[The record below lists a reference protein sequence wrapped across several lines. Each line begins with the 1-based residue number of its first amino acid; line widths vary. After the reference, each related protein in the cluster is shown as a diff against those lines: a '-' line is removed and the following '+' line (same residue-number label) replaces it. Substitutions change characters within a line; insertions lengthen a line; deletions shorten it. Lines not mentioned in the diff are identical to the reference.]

1 MISEDITDEIA
12 ADVGNRDVVDMKL
25 PANKADYMRMSVAE
39 KVCCYPFDAMGTE
52 SAFARRQKVWH
63 FVNFRRR
70 IIGNGWSR

>member
-39 KVCCYPFDAMGTE
+39 KVCCYPLCL
-52 SAFARRQKVWH
+52 
-63 FVNFRRR
+63 
-70 IIGNGWSR
+70 